1 MCISMSTLPIPCDS
15 RKSAIWWGRGAHFMR
30 TENCNASKLV
40 FESHKTVVNPDSLVF
55 THPKI
60 K

>member
-1 MCISMSTLPIPCDS
+1 
-15 RKSAIWWGRGAHFMR
+15 MR

-40 FESHKTVVNPDSLVF
+40 FESHKTVVNPDSFVF
-55 THPKI
+55 TYAKI